1 MVAVICERG
10 YAQTTVTEVCGRARI
25 SRATFYQE
33 FANLR
38 ECFLAVIDAGYGR
51 AEALIAEAFE
61 QESEWRDGLRAALA
75 SVLAEMDAGPALAR
89 ACLIEA
95 LAAGGWALEHRE
107 LRSAALTGAIVA
119 RWPVPPGAHSVRL
132 AAPGVMESM
141 LGLIRAHLLS
151 GPDEPTVTLLGQL
164 MGLIVNVYQDARAAA
179 AEIERCEVVVHEL
192 LVARQARAKSIEDE
206 LLHESVPI
214 PVALRDPRAHR
225 LRGFLL
231 YLFDNPGA
239 SNREVGRAVG
249 VARDDQI
256 STTLTRLG
264 RQGLLVKHREKP
276 GSANS
281 WRLSSEGEK
290 VARVLL
296 NSRNGEAT
304 SGVASWRA
312 RGAAAA

>member
-51 AEALIAEAFE
+51 AEALIVEAFE

-75 SVLAEMDAGPALAR
+75 SVLTEMDAGPALAQ

-95 LAAGGWALEHRE
+95 LAAGGWALERRE
-107 LRSAALTGAIVA
+107 WRSAALTEAIVA

-141 LGLIRAHLLS
+141 LGLIRAHLLGGS
-151 GPDEPTVTLLGQL
+151 EQPAITLLGQL
-164 MGLIVNVYQDARAAA
+164 MGLIVNVYQDARAAT
-179 AEIERCEVVVHEL
+179 AEIGRCEVVIRRTL
-192 LVARQARAKSIEDE
+192 ASYQAREQNVEGPSEE
-206 LLHESVPI
+206 PVPI

-225 LRGFLL
+225 LRGCLL
-231 YLFDNPGA
+231 YLLDNPGA
-239 SNREVGRAVG
+239 SNREVGQAVG

-256 STTLTRLG
+256 SATLTRLG
-264 RQGLLVKHREKP
+264 RSGLLVKHRERP
-276 GSANS
+276 GSANA
-281 WRLSSEGEK
+281 WMLSPEGEK
-290 VARVLL
+290 VARTLL
-296 NSRNGEAT
+296 RSSG
-304 SGVASWRA
+304 SGVASKASR
-312 RGAAAA
+312 RPPGAAAA